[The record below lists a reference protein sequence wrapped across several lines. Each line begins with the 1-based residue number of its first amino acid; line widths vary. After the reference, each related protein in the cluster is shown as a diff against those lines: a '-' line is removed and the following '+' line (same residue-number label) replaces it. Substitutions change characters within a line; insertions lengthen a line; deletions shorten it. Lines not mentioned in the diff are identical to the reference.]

1 MTVGKYALLAGVAF
15 VGGFGANAHA
25 QEAGAKTSAAEATLP
40 PVVITAPKEAITS
53 RPRAVAKKPKPVPV
67 ASDEPAPQKK
77 AKAKA
82 ASAEPG
88 DASGGSGQDATGIAG
103 NDGGLGEAA
112 ASTSTI
118 PSVFTL
124 GQIDMVGGTTI
135 SADAMRTFS
144 KITLDQALALAPGV
158 AASNSGGS
166 RNEQLIFVRGF
177 DRWQVPLSIDGI
189 RIYRPADNRIDYSNF
204 LTADLSEVQIAK
216 GYTSVLNG
224 PGGLGGAINL
234 VSRKP
239 ERPVEGEVQGGLFF
253 GTNGQYEGYQ
263 TYASLGTRQTGYYAQ
278 ASGVLV
284 DNNGWYLSDDF
295 QPTPV
300 EDGGE
305 RDHSYKD
312 NWQVNLKAGVTPN
325 ATDDYSINYQRINSA
340 KGAPY
345 HVTDPLASQRYWDW
359 PETQL
364 ENLYWLSHTNLGDS
378 AFVETKLYYTTYTD
392 KLFSYDDPDQTTQTR
407 PYAFRSF
414 YDDWAAGGSVTA
426 GTDITTWDTLR
437 AAFHFRRDDH
447 GETQDYNVRGVS
459 CGSTEPCFVE
469 PDQTTIEDTYSAALE
484 NTFHA
489 TNRFDIV
496 AGISY
501 DWRNLQK
508 AEDYADGAII
518 NYELRDTHAFNWQTA
533 AVYRYTDTETL
544 HASVSDRT
552 RFPTIF
558 ERFSSRFGGATSNPG
573 LAPERARNYEIGW
586 SSAFAPSSQFAT
598 AVFYSDVTDV
608 IQSVPIGLGPD
619 GRPVSQSQN
628 VGKGDYY
635 GAEASVDYAVSTQM
649 LVGGNITW
657 VHRDITNPTN
667 PQFELT
673 GLPEVKGIAYMTYRF
688 SDEFSITPSV
698 EFASERWTVTT
709 DGSLYYKTGAFG
721 LLNFQAEYDFDQ
733 HTSLMVAARNILDE
747 NYVLTDGYPEA
758 GRTFF
763 VNLRSKF

>member
-1 MTVGKYALLAGVAF
+1 MKVGKYTLLAGVAF

-25 QEAGAKTSAAEATLP
+25 QEAGEAEATLP

-53 RPRAVAKKPKPVPV
+53 RPRAIAKKPKPVPV
-67 ASDEPAPQKK
+67 ASDAPAPQK

-82 ASAEPG
+82 ASAGTG
-88 DASGGSGQDATGIAG
+88 DASGGSGQDATGVAG
-103 NDGGLGEAA
+103 NEGGSGEAG
-112 ASTSTI
+112 ASTNAI

-124 GQIDMVGGTTI
+124 GQIDMVGGTAI
-135 SADAMRTFS
+135 SSDAMRTFS

-189 RIYRPADNRIDYSNF
+189 RIYRPADNRIDFSSF

-239 ERPVEGEVQGGLFF
+239 ERPVEGEVQGGLMF
-253 GTNGQYEGYQ
+253 GTDGQYEGYQ
-263 TYASLGTRQTGYYAQ
+263 TYASLGTRQTGYYAR

-284 DNNGWYLSDDF
+284 DNDGWYLSDDF

-300 EDGGE
+300 EDGRE

-312 NWQVNLKAGVTPN
+312 NWQVSLKAGVTPN

-345 HVTDPLASQRYWDW
+345 HVTDPLANQRYWDW

-364 ENLYWLSHTNLGDS
+364 ENLYWLSHTKIGDS

-407 PYAFRSF
+407 PYAFRSY

-447 GETQDYNVRGVS
+447 GETQDYNVKGVS
-459 CGSTEPCFVE
+459 CGSIAPCFVE
-469 PDQTTIEDTYSAALE
+469 PDQTTIEDTYSVALE

-489 TNRFDIV
+489 TSRIDIV

-518 NYELRDTHAFNWQTA
+518 NYELRDTDAFNWQTA
-533 AVYRYTDTETL
+533 AVYRYSDTETL

-586 SSAFAPSSQFAT
+586 QSLFAPSSQFAT

-608 IQSVPIGLGPD
+608 IQSVPIGFGPD
-619 GRPVSQSQN
+619 GRPISQSQN
-628 VGKGDYY
+628 VGQGDYY
-635 GAEASVDYAVSTQM
+635 GAEASLDYAVSTQM

-657 VHRDITNPTN
+657 VHRDVTNPTN
-667 PQFELT
+667 PHFELT

-688 SDEFSITPSV
+688 TEEFSITPSV

-721 LLNFQAEYDFDQ
+721 LLNFQAEYEFDR